1 MCNGRAV
8 QAVLQSRYI
17 HQATTGRLTALA
29 MMVKMPVG
37 ARALKGL
44 RSVQSSSS
52 RASSAGNS
60 G

>member
-44 RSVQSSSS
+44 RSVQSSS